1 MYRLGFL
8 RYPNIIEFTP
18 ICAPRIIVVLLELY
32 PYILKVRNAGSGLG
46 LVGHSIQIKRMI
58 REISR

>member
-8 RYPNIIEFTP
+8 LYPNIIEFTP
-18 ICAPRIIVVLLELY
+18 ICAPLIIVVLPELDS
-32 PYILKVRNAGSGLG
+32 YIRKVRNAGNGLG
-46 LVGHSIQIKRMI
+46 LVGHSIQIKRLI